1 MGKRHVVQLTT
12 DQRAEL
18 EGRFVG
24 SLTLRQ
30 RNRVQILL
38 RADAGDTDADIA
50 DDLGVTTNTVANVRK
65 RFTAGGLDPALND
78 RPRSGGP
85 AKLDGKAEAVIIAL
99 ACSPAPDGRATWTA
113 RMLVSRLVE
122 LKVVE
127 SVSEDTVLRVLKKA
141 TSSRGRR
148 RAGASRRG

>member
-18 EGRFVG
+18 EGRFAG

-78 RPRSGGP
+78 RPRPGGP

-99 ACSPAPDGRATWTA
+99 ACSPTPDGRATWTA
-113 RMLVSRLVE
+113 RMLVNKLVE
-122 LKVVE
+122 LEVAE
-127 SVSEDTVLRVLKKA
+127 SVSEDTVLRVLKKV

-148 RAGASRRG
+148 RAGACPRG